1 MERSD
6 EPDLSYLRRRL
17 PTKSTYGLDEV
28 CVSNCR
34 EAREGYG
41 ILTGECRHDTIGAY
55 A

>member
-6 EPDLSYLRRRL
+6 EPDLSYLRGRL
-17 PTKSTYGLDEV
+17 STKSTYGLDEV

-41 ILTGECRHDTIGAY
+41 ILTGECRHDAIGTY